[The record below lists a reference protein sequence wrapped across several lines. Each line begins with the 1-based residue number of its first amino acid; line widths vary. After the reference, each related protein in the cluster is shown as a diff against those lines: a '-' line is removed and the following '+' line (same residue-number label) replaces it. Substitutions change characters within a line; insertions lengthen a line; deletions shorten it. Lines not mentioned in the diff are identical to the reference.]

1 MSQSSLFLSALY
13 IYPIKSAGGISVQS
27 SDVGPRGLTHDRR
40 WMVVD
45 ASGRPITQ
53 REFPK
58 MRLIRL
64 AQAGNAWQ
72 VDAPQMP
79 SLSVPH
85 RPQGKRRQINMW
97 GTPLSAVSV
106 SAEAAEWFGQYL
118 GSDADLVYLPSD
130 VQRFQPAERP
140 YNSLLSFVDGNPFH
154 LITEVS
160 LADLNARINRQVSA
174 HEFRP
179 NLVISGGEGYQEDFW
194 RRIRVGGLGFE
205 VVESCARCSIVNVNE
220 EGKLVAE
227 PLRTLA
233 RTRQIDKAVPFGQH
247 LVQDAPQ
254 EQRGGWLQVGNAV
267 EVLEVGQTA
276 NPIYE

>member
-1 MSQSSLFLSALY
+1 
-13 IYPIKSAGGISVQS
+13 
-27 SDVGPRGLTHDRR
+27 
-40 WMVVD
+40 
-45 ASGRPITQ
+45 
-53 REFPK
+53 

-79 SLSVPH
+79 SLRVPH
-85 RPQGKRRQINMW
+85 RPQGQRRQMNMW

-106 SAEAAEWFGQYL
+106 SAEAAEWFGQFL

-130 VQRFQPAERP
+130 VQRFQPPARP

-154 LITEVS
+154 LITEAS
-160 LADLNARINRQVSA
+160 LADLNARINRPVTA
-174 HEFRP
+174 DEFRP
-179 NLVISGGEGYQEDFW
+179 NLVISGGEAYQEDVW
-194 RRIRVGGLGFE
+194 RRVRVGEMEFE

-220 EGKLVAE
+220 AGQVVAE

-233 RTRQIDKAVPFGQH
+233 RTRQIGKAVPFGQH

-254 EQRGGWLQVGNAV
+254 EQRGGWLQVGGAV
-267 EVLEVGQTA
+267 EVLEVGAAA